1 MQEDLQKIQ
10 ARQLGA
16 AVLLILAFMVVACAF
31 LIVRSE
37 QVLQGDMA
45 RLMGTDTEQIELN
58 VSNYFTTLEGTAQLM
73 FTDESYYAYDPV
85 TSDLDAYGKI
95 QAENAVRNR
104 IIDIGGTEN
113 FSDFGV
119 VYADDEH
126 LGWISQT
133 TLGLFSNGGMYR
145 EFAGCITD
153 SARQSGW
160 AFNVRGNTDRLWY
173 VKRLND
179 DALLVMS
186 VYANSLGEIFAV
198 PEGLGDVTVSLVDG
212 NNTVLF
218 ASNGTDVG
226 APLDAS
232 VAALV
237 GTSGN
242 VSSYND
248 EYFAASS
255 TVDNGWRVVVAAP
268 TASVMEQSTSMRNVL
283 LLFLAFMVALFVLVS
298 GLVYLRLARPVDTLV
313 DDLADRA
320 KSDQLTGLLN
330 KVTYE
335 TIARQSLA
343 REEAAGCF
351 GYLIL
356 DIDRFKDVNDRFGH
370 ARGDEVLKRVGAIL
384 KECCV
389 HASATGR
396 VGGDEFSSFA
406 FIEGAG
412 EEETAAFAR
421 ELIDRIAEEIHR
433 EFSGPEWEDLPIT
446 VSMGDAIAPAGSV
459 TFQELYEAADA
470 ALYESKHRGRDRG
483 TVTVYKEGLWC

>member
-10 ARQLGA
+10 LKQLAA
-16 AVLLILAFMVVACAF
+16 AVLLIFVFMIVACSF
-31 LIVRSE
+31 LVFRSE
-37 QVLQGDMA
+37 QLVQDNMS
-45 RLMGTDTEQIELN
+45 RLVGTDTEQIELN
-58 VSNYFTTLEGTAQLM
+58 VSNYLSRIEDTAQLM

-104 IIDIGGTEN
+104 IIDIGSTQN

-119 VYADDEH
+119 VYANDEH

-133 TLGLFSNGGMYR
+133 TLGLFSDGGMYS
-145 EFAGCITD
+145 EFAGYITD

-160 AFNVRGNTDRLWY
+160 AFNVRDNTDRLWY

-186 VYANSLGEIFAV
+186 VYASSLGEILAV
-198 PEGLGDVTVSLVDG
+198 PEGLGDVTVALVDG

-218 ASNGTDVG
+218 ASNGSNVG

-248 EYFAASS
+248 QYFAASS

-268 TASVMEQSTSMRNVL
+268 TGSVMDQSTSMRNVI
-283 LLFLAFMVALFVLVS
+283 LLFLAFMVALFMLLS
-298 GLVYLRLARPVDTLV
+298 GIIYLRLSRPVDTLV
-313 DDLADRA
+313 DDLSTRA

-335 TIARQSLA
+335 TIARQRLA
-343 REEAAGCF
+343 HEDAAGCF

-384 KECCV
+384 KGCCV

-406 FIEGAG
+406 FIEGAD
-412 EEETAAFAR
+412 EEETAAFGR
-421 ELIDRIAEEIHR
+421 ELIDCIAEEVR
-433 EFSGPEWEDLPIT
+433 RGFSGPEWEGAHIT

-459 TFQELYEAADA
+459 TFKELYEAADA

-483 TVTVYKEGLWC
+483 TVTVYKEGLWR